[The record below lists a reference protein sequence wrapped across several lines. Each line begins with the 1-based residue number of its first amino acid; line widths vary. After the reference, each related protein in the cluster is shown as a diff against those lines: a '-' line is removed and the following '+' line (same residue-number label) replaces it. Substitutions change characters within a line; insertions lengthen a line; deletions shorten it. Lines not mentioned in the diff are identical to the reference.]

1 MYLNERFKNNFKEE
15 SVKNRHNFILTLL
28 EVFEL
33 PEYHFA
39 RSILDIYYQ
48 KYPKLL
54 FKKSVAREMLEDMM
68 NYGGFYFSDFSKENR
83 GGYPIPIISKD
94 YYGQQS
100 KDIDNDTQYLN
111 WSSFLEK
118 NKKKYWEEDSKLNSY
133 AKIGNFTLYED
144 RKPRTVREKALEN
157 IIIDGVTIRNK
168 YFNTAPIS
176 KYYRELFTKFF
187 PKFCLMKNISNTK
200 VKRYGKEI
208 DNNLYLGLYVDYSLL
223 KRELN
228 MGYLELPRI
237 EVELFSKNFN
247 TYVHPNSYVI
257 SQDKFDIGRI
267 NFHYFMGNRLKNYRI
282 GNSSQQEDLLKKD
295 LFFYMEV
302 NAFYLEM
309 YLNEIERIVRKI
321 LNT

>member
-33 PEYHFA
+33 PEYHFSK
-39 RSILDIYYQ
+39 SILDIYYQ

-54 FKKSVAREMLEDMM
+54 FKKPVAREILKDMM
-68 NYGGFYFSDFSKENR
+68 NHGGFYFLDFTKENR
-83 GGYPIPIISKD
+83 GGYPMFKINKGYYSQNSKN
-94 YYGQQS
+94 
-100 KDIDNDTQYLN
+100 IDNNLQYSN
-111 WSSFLEK
+111 WNSFIEK
-118 NKKKYWEEDSKLNSY
+118 LKKKYWEEGSKLDSY
-133 AKIGNFTLYED
+133 AKIGNFTLYKD
-144 RKPRTVREKALEN
+144 RESKTAREKVSEN
-157 IIIDGVTIRNK
+157 IIIDGADIKNK
-168 YFNTAPIS
+168 YFNSTPIS
-176 KYYRELFTKFF
+176 KYYQELFTKFF

-200 VKRYGKEI
+200 IKRYGKKI
-208 DNNLYLGLYVDYSLL
+208 DNNLYLGLYVDYGLL

-237 EVELFSKNFN
+237 EVELFSKDFKA
-247 TYVHPNSYVI
+247 YIKPDSYVI

-282 GNSSQQEDLLKKD
+282 GNSSQEEDLLKKD
-295 LFFYMEV
+295 LFLYMEV
-302 NAFYLEM
+302 NAFYLKI
-309 YLNEIERIVRKI
+309 YLNEVERIVCKV